1 MSTFEL
7 LRTKNSQIAPALP
20 TRAHT
25 YTLAHAHAPTTT
37 ITTAITTNTS
47 SVRSLFGDA

>member
-37 ITTAITTNTS
+37 INHNHNRDHNQHIL
-47 SVRSLFGDA
+47 R